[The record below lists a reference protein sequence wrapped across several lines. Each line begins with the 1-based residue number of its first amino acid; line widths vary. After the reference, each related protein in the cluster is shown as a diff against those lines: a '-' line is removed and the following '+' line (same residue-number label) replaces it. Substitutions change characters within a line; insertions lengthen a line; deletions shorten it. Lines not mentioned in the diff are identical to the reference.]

1 MSWDVGAGLEG
12 RGVVCTGAAGGIG
25 RAVALDLAAAGAHVI
40 AVARTESKLD
50 QLVEEGHA
58 IPVARVAAMHAGKRR
73 AAARRAA
80 EQTER

>member
-1 MSWDVGAGLEG
+1 MPVAWEELPGASPADFTLSTVPRLLGSSDPWTELMP
-12 RGVVCTGAAGGIG
+12 AA
-25 RAVALDLAAAGAHVI
+25 RVLD
-40 AVARTESKLD
+40 R